1 MPGYSS
7 VPVIADAYLKGF
19 TGFNAEEALTAM
31 KATAT
36 YERQNGVPYVLAKD
50 TFRQIKFTKP
60 LLSLWNMQ

>member
-19 TGFNAEEALTAM
+19 TGFDAEEALTAM

-36 YERQNGVPYVLAKD
+36 YKGQNGVPYVMAQ
-50 TFRQIKFTKP
+50 RIYP
-60 LLSLWNMQ
+60 C